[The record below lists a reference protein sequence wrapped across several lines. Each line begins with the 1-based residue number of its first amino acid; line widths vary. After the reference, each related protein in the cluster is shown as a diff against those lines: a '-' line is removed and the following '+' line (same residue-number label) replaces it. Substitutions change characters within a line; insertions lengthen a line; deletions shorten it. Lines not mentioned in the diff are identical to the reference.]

1 MKSKPTIAM
10 TAALVAFAAL
20 WTIIASWAFASIESD
35 RDEIVALNRNQLAAF
50 DKKDLDK
57 VMSYYVDDKD
67 VVFYEDT
74 TPFQLNGVDA
84 LRKLDQDFFDGAT
97 QIHTSMEEIAVVSS
111 GDLAVAR
118 YTLLLDFKDKGVAHN
133 QRGRFTQVL
142 KKVNGRWLIWHEHLS
157 VPYDPATGKA
167 VLQAKG

>member
-67 VVFYEDT
+67 VVFYEET
-74 TPFQLNGVDA
+74 TPFQLNGVGA
-84 LRKLDQDFFDGAT
+84 LRELDQAFFDGAT
-97 QIHTSMEEIAVVSS
+97 DIHSTMEEIAVTSS
-111 GDLAVAR
+111 GDLAVAH
-118 YTLLLDFKDKGVAHN
+118 YTLSLEYKDKDGAHN
-133 QRGRFTQVL
+133 ERGRFTQVL